1 MLTVLCNSF
10 LHSCCCVARNQ
21 RGIALLYADIY
32 ASSSLFHIVNVNV
45 TSCLALNLDTRGRWN
60 TPLHRFKCGCC
71 HSVVNMSFTCH
82 GASFCLFV
90 NKQRRDRGPLCVIIA
105 ESVFPLKSLGMLSCC
120 DSCPF
125 FFLAGGRWTA
135 EEKGDLCGRPAL
147 FCLGE
152 LAHEGRGSE
161 HPCPGTLRALL
172 CHWSHHWQAGPVE
185 TRTDRA
191 Q

>member
-1 MLTVLCNSF
+1 MLIFTRPHCQPE
-10 LHSCCCVARNQ
+10 CDAVARFQ
-21 RGIALLYADIY
+21 IWLLPLCGI
-32 ASSSLFHIVNVNV
+32 SSSLHY
-45 TSCLALNLDTRGRWN
+45 
-60 TPLHRFKCGCC
+60 
-71 HSVVNMSFTCH
+71 VNMSFTCH
-82 GASFCLFV
+82 GASFSLFV
-90 NKQRRDRGPLCVIIA
+90 NEQRRNRGPLCVIIA
-105 ESVFPLKSLGMLSCC
+105 ESVFPLKSLAVLSCF
-120 DSCPF
+120 DSCPFF